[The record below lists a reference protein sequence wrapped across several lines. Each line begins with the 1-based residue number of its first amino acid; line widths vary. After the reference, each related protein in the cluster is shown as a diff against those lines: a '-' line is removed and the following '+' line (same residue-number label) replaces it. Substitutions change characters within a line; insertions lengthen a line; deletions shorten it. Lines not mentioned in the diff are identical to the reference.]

1 MLKYLATVFETK
13 LGECETKFVSCILEW
28 NHLIFHIK
36 LNKEK
41 IIFVFFFVIC
51 QVNIRFYIYSYP
63 SSILVTNQESRLL
76 FKRWLVWGGGKCS
89 HSFPNCICAKVHAN
103 IPPKFVHST
112 PVFRPEPLA
121 SIQHASPHAMI
132 AISFRFQII
141 IRIHINRCF
150 VCILMGFGRWY
161 LSGKSIQR
169 IYLSIGY
176 DTLHERQI
184 YENWR
189 K

>member
-63 SSILVTNQESRLL
+63 SSILFTNQESRLL
-76 FKRWLVWGGGKCS
+76 FKRWLVWGGVNVVILFLIVFVRKCMQIFHRNS
-89 HSFPNCICAKVHAN
+89 CTARQYFVQN
-103 IPPKFVHST
+103 IL
-112 PVFRPEPLA
+112 PVYSMRLHMQWLQSLFGFR
-121 SIQHASPHAMI
+121 
-132 AISFRFQII
+132 
-141 IRIHINRCF
+141 
-150 VCILMGFGRWY
+150 
-161 LSGKSIQR
+161 
-169 IYLSIGY
+169 
-176 DTLHERQI
+176 
-184 YENWR
+184 
-189 K
+189 